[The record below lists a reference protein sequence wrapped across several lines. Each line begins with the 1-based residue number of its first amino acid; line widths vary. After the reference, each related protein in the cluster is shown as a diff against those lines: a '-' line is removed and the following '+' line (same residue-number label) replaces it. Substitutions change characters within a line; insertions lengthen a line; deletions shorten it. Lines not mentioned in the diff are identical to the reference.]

1 VGESVKVVVDV
12 ERIEETHQYV
22 ACYEFVEGD
31 RLEKLI
37 TNAKEIYQYF
47 DYAVILGACLGD
59 NEVFVITLEEL
70 EKPRHKVSVYQV
82 PIVSEYVQA
91 E

>member
-1 VGESVKVVVDV
+1 MEKVEVNLGE
-12 ERIEETHQYV
+12 IEETHQYII
-22 ACYEFVEGD
+22 CHEFVEGD

-37 TNAKEIYQYF
+37 TNAKEIYRYF

-59 NEVFVITLEEL
+59 NEVYVITLEEI
-70 EKPRHKVSVYQV
+70 EKPRHTISVYQV